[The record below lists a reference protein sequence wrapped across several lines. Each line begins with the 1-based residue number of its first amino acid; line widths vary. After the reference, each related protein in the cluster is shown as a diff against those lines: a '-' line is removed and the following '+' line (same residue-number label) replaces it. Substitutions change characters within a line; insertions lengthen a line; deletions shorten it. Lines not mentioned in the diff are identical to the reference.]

1 MAFKGKLVQYTGR
14 LLRPH
19 PGKRRVTVY
28 DYADSAVAVL
38 YSMHRRR
45 LTTYRTLGFTDL
57 PTDSL
62 T

>member
-1 MAFKGKLVQYTGR
+1 
-14 LLRPH
+14 
-19 PGKRRVTVY
+19 VTVY

-38 YSMHRRR
+38 HSMHTKR

-57 PTDSL
+57 PTDPF